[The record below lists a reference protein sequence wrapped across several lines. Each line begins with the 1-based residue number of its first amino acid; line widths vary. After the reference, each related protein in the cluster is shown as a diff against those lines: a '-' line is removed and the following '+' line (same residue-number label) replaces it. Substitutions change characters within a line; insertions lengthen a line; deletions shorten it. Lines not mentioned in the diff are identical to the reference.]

1 VSLARAP
8 GRINLIGEHT
18 DYNGLPVFPFAIHR
32 DLAAAFGPREDG
44 WVVLHNLD
52 PAYPPREFR
61 LQAAIPP
68 YATGDW
74 GNYLKAAAQ
83 GLLDRFRAEGVP
95 AAFGGLHAA
104 EGGLRPEGFHGLN
117 AVIHGDCPAAGLSSS
132 STMVVLGADAAAA
145 RTLPGPELATLWPGP
160 STTWAPRAAAWTRRP
175 PCCRAPARR

>member
-1 VSLARAP
+1 MGIAAGKLLEMLQGRGAGALRRLFEANYLEASCRPPGGRYLRLVERFQALFPGVPVSLARAP

-44 WVVLHNLD
+44 RVVLHNLD

-61 LQAAIPP
+61 LEAAIPP

-83 GLLDRFRAEGVP
+83 GLLDRFGAGGGQAGP
-95 AAFGGLHAA
+95 APTPV
-104 EGGLRPEGFHGLN
+104 RPE
-117 AVIHGDCPAAGLSSS
+117 ASAA
-132 STMVVLGADAAAA
+132 
-145 RTLPGPELATLWPGP
+145 
-160 STTWAPRAAAWTRRP
+160 
-175 PCCRAPARR
+175 